1 MGPVVLLR
9 RRYRTKS
16 GRQGQR
22 TRYPKIIRSW
32 HEQLPT
38 NKSNLEDMDTF
49 LETYNLARWVQEEIE
64 SLSRMSINMEV
75 ETVESVTRY
84 LPTKKTQDQLS
95 LRAKST
101 KHLKKS
107 LYQSLLK
114 LFQKTEGTL
123 LSYFH
128 EASVTLILKPDQKK
142 LAVEPP

>member
-1 MGPVVLLR
+1 
-9 RRYRTKS
+9 
-16 GRQGQR
+16 
-22 TRYPKIIRSW
+22 
-32 HEQLPT
+32 
-38 NKSNLEDMDTF
+38 
-49 LETYNLARWVQEEIE
+49 
-64 SLSRMSINMEV
+64 MEV

-95 LRAKST
+95 LRVKST